1 MPAKPPGQLV
11 IVSRDRPD
19 LLAYVSRRF
28 EGDPNVQ
35 VVVDR
40 RHTEPGADQPHT
52 PERRR
57 SDWRTLEEDLQRNGV
72 VIVPAQARPGAAA
85 RPQPAA
91 APAPPAEPVAA
102 QPQPVAAQAEP
113 VGAQPQPVIAPVAP
127 VAAPVAPVQP
137 VIVPVPTAQPVVE
150 SLPPL
155 AYPRGAEPREGE
167 VRVSEEKRMSVD
179 PMGVGTPDRAIRRI
193 EDSQDLL
200 GKLFE
205 QYQAI
210 KSTLVA
216 VDEECQKLRQENAT
230 LRAENDALRADR
242 AAIAESLTRI
252 STEMA
257 RPINDLLRR
266 ILGAGNP

>member
-1 MPAKPPGQLV
+1 MAAKPPGQLV

-35 VVVDR
+35 VIVDR
-40 RHTEPGADQPHT
+40 RQTDPGADEPHT

-57 SDWRTLEEDLQRNGV
+57 SDWRTLEEDLRRNGV

-91 APAPPAEPVAA
+91 APAPPTQPVAA
-102 QPQPVAAQAEP
+102 QPQPIVAPA
-113 VGAQPQPVIAPVAP
+113 APVAP
-127 VAAPVAPVQP
+127 PVAPVQP
-137 VIVPVPTAQPVVE
+137 VIVPVPPAQPVTAPAPTAQPVVE

-155 AYPRGAEPREGE
+155 VYPRGAEPQEGE

-179 PMGVGTPDRAIRRI
+179 PVGVGTPDRAIRRI